1 MVIETEMAFAERI
14 DAQTRRLGEVLRFE
28 IQHLRGD
35 VDELA
40 RHRIFQNFEVKL
52 ANLARRIDDLETR
65 GRNVLRSER
74 QAIAEHKG
82 AALLAAERLGNILR
96 RTVGEYRAAWDRLSA
111 SLHALSPLNVL
122 KKGYTLVW
130 KDGGLSLA
138 RRIEDVA
145 AGEIVEV
152 SFFKGEFS
160 ARVESVDR
168 KKLLE
173 SRFLKEGS

>member
-1 MVIETEMAFAERI
+1 
-14 DAQTRRLGEVLRFE
+14 

-40 RHRIFQNFEVKL
+40 RHRIFQNFEVRL
-52 ANLARRIDDLETR
+52 ANLARRVDDLETR
-65 GRNVLRSER
+65 GRNVLRAER

-82 AALLAAERLGNILR
+82 AALLAAERLANILR
-96 RTVGEYRAAWDRLSA
+96 RAVRDHRGTWERLSA
-111 SLHALSPLNVL
+111 SLNALSPLDVL

-130 KDGGLSLA
+130 KEGGLRLA
-138 RRIEDVA
+138 RRIEEVVP
-145 AGEIVEV
+145 GETVEV
-152 SFFKGEFS
+152 TFFKGEFS